1 MFNLRVLK
9 LIRGMGNVLLEI
21 NVNKERIIKKARMK
35 ERRGN
40 YYPTFLRSSLF

>member
-40 YYPTFLRSSLF
+40 